1 MENGDE
7 AVTEGMDKVLGTAD
21 RRLGFDEINKT
32 RDYIAQ
38 KFKAVRDAVRSIAAG
53 GTGASTASGARA
65 NLAVPETAVAG
76 LKFTSPGFGR
86 LSYQAPGVA
95 FPTEIAIA
103 GSYASQ
109 ASLDSVKAG
118 LDSVR
123 AGVMSP
129 DIYNRGTSGSWRS
142 LAVQADGILAQTAS
156 ARRFKENIEPLDVTD
171 EQLNELALVAFDWI
185 ADGTPDVGVIADDVE
200 HVLPWAVFHDENGI
214 ILGVHYDRIALAFL
228 PVMQRLLARVT
239 DLEAVIRDASATE

>member
-1 MENGDE
+1 MANGDE

-21 RRLGFDEINKT
+21 RRLGYDEINKT

-38 KFKAVRDAVRSIAAG
+38 KFKAIRDAIRSVATG
-53 GTGASTASGARA
+53 GTGASTAAGART

-86 LSYQAPGVA
+86 ISFEAPGVA
-95 FPTEIAIA
+95 YPTEIAIA

-109 ASLDSVKAG
+109 AALDSVKAG
-118 LDSVR
+118 
-123 AGVMSP
+123 VMST
-129 DIYNRGTSGSWRS
+129 DIYNRATSGSWRS

-171 EQLNELALVAFDWI
+171 EQLTELALVAFDWI

-200 HVLPWAVFHDENGI
+200 QVLPWAVFHDENGI
-214 ILGVHYDRIALAFL
+214 ILGVHYDRLALAFL
-228 PVMQRLLARVT
+228 PVVQRLLARVAA
-239 DLEAVIRDASATE
+239 LEAVIRDASATE